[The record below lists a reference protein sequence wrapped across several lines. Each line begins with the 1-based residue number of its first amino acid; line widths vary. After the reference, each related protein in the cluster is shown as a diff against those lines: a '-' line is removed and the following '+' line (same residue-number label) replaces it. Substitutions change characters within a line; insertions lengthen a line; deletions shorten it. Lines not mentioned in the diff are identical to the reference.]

1 MKRITVLA
9 LAAILTFA
17 IAVSAQTTS
26 DTPADQPQA
35 TTDTQP
41 DQTQAPAAQPNDDAA
56 PAEAAPAAEASP
68 TAEAAPMGDSDS
80 AAEVSA
86 ENGAWILEPSAN
98 DTKSVSTMSDEA
110 GQTAAT
116 TSESFPDFYY

>member
-17 IAVSAQTTS
+17 VAVSAQTTS
-26 DTPADQPQA
+26 DTPADQPQVA
-35 TTDTQP
+35 TDTQP
-41 DQTQAPAAQPNDDAA
+41 DQFQAPAAQPNDDAA
-56 PAEAAPAAEASP
+56 PAEAAPAAE
-68 TAEAAPMGDSDS
+68 
-80 AAEVSA
+80 VSA
-86 ENGAWILEPSAN
+86 ENGAWILEPSAS

-116 TSESFPDFYY
+116 TRQSFPDLYY

>member
-17 IAVSAQTTS
+17 VAVSAQTIS
-26 DTPADQPQA
+26 DTPANQPQVA
-35 TTDTQP
+35 TDTQP
-41 DQTQAPAAQPNDDAA
+41 DQFQAPAAQPNDDAA
-56 PAEAAPAAEASP
+56 P
-68 TAEAAPMGDSDS
+68 

-116 TSESFPDFYY
+116 TRQSFPDLYY